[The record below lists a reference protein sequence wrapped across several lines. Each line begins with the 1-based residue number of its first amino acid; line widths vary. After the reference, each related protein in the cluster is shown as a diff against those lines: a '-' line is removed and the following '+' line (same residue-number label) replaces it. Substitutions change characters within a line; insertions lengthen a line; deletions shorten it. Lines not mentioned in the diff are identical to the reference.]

1 MDFYNS
7 ITEYWNENIKKRR
20 IEDEELEQIEQYG
33 FNINYQADVFY
44 YGYLFDFVSHK
55 NIMNNKTHLLNIHNK
70 NTINLI
76 FVDYSMRI
84 ITNKAFINN
93 IPFFKNIINGKWNQD
108 NIFRSYYYNKNDE
121 KVEGAIN
128 IVIKDNSM
136 DSILFDK
143 PYVFQYRDFDQQS
156 HYTIKEAN
164 ITNLLDAILFYTKKK
179 YVDETIAK
187 YIDNMNNNYDY

>member
-1 MDFYNS
+1 MQFYNS
-7 ITEYWNENIKKRR
+7 ITEYWNESIKYKRVQ
-20 IEDEELEQIEQYG
+20 DEEEEQIEKYG
-33 FNINYQADVFY
+33 FNINYQADILY
-44 YGYLFDFVSHK
+44 HGYLFDFVSHK

-70 NTINLI
+70 NSINLI

-84 ITNKAFINN
+84 ITNNAFINN
-93 IPFFKNIINGKWNQD
+93 IPFFKNIIDGKWKQD
-108 NIFRSYYYNKNDE
+108 NIFRSHYYNKNNE

-128 IVIKDNSM
+128 IVIKDNTL

-164 ITNLLDAILFYTKKK
+164 INNLLDALLFYTKKR
-179 YVDETIAK
+179 YTDDTIAK
-187 YIDNMNNNYDY
+187 HIDNMNNYDY